1 MALHCR
7 WRGLSRGWRRIL
19 KAVLLLAILT
29 SLLVYRKQHLAVDEW
44 GWVGSQDSEGREV
57 KKAGDSEDTETGG
70 EDTERGAEDSG
81 TVRFGGAQN
90 DRQTAVVAAFRHAW
104 KVGWVGFSDIQPPD
118 IMSHSVSPSDFIPY
132 RVPATQTL
140 RHTVIPPPQ
149 LMATTTL
156 CTLGHFDT

>member
-1 MALHCR
+1 M
-7 WRGLSRGWRRIL
+7 
-19 KAVLLLAILT
+19 LLLAILT
-29 SLLVYRKQHLAVDEW
+29 SLLVYRKQHQAVDEW

-57 KKAGDSEDTETGG
+57 KKAVYSEDTETGG

-118 IMSHSVSPSDFIPY
+118 IMSHNILP
-132 RVPATQTL
+132 
-140 RHTVIPPPQ
+140 
-149 LMATTTL
+149 
-156 CTLGHFDT
+156 